1 MDAQTRRLRQR
12 AALAVG
18 LAALLGTTAAPS
30 AGAQGAFRTLD
41 PFYQDES
48 ARRDFY
54 GGLAVS
60 GEVAYRTA
68 DLLRPGASA
77 GAPTDVALALQLD
90 YALLP
95 QVDVSA
101 VVDLSGGIGRGPVGL
116 SWVVVKPYWYNEDT
130 DYAVRLAVDPASEG
144 SLGFRQTDVAFL
156 STTTHAP
163 HVTSDFV
170 LGFRRVRFGY
180 DTRLD
185 ADPATAAPLVGGLL
199 APEDWPPVS
208 AALGLE
214 DAERVRVIGREL
226 HLTWGYNVLFDPAGS
241 RVSLALLGEAGD
253 FRLVPTAP
261 VTVGSEGAADV
272 SGERVRSGI
281 GWLRAGVEWSRPSY
295 QLAPYVAVPV
305 VTWADVRG
313 EPVRHGPL
321 PERARFG
328 LRLTLR

>member
-1 MDAQTRRLRQR
+1 MGALTRRVRRGAGL
-12 AALAVG
+12 ALA
-18 LAALLGTTAAPS
+18 LALAPAA
-30 AGAQGAFRTLD
+30 AGQGAFRTLD

-77 GAPTDVALALQLD
+77 GAPTDIALALQLD
-90 YALLP
+90 YALLD

-116 SWVVVKPYWYNEDT
+116 SWVVVKPYWFNDDT

-163 HVTSDFV
+163 HLTSDFA
-170 LGFRRVRFGY
+170 LGLRRVRFGY
-180 DTRLD
+180 DTRLHD
-185 ADPATAAPLVGGLL
+185 DLVGVDSTGGLAAPIS
-199 APEDWPPVS
+199 DPPIFTD
-208 AALGLE
+208 LGID

-226 HLTWGYNVLFDPAGS
+226 HLTWGYNWLFDPAGS
-241 RVSLALLGEAGD
+241 RVTIAFLGEAGD
-253 FRLVPTAP
+253 FRLVPATSAAEAAAAP
-261 VTVGSEGAADV
+261 DDA
-272 SGERVRSGI
+272 GERVRSGI